1 MTDHSAMSRSR
12 FSPSRDLT
20 SLTREARV
28 ARKRYLAGM
37 VLEQIGW
44 DLRYPVSID
53 AETLRFIS
61 GTRRNGEE
69 QSRNE

>member
-1 MTDHSAMSRSR
+1 MADHSAMSRSR

-28 ARKRYLAGM
+28 ARKRDLAGM

-61 GTRRNGEE
+61 GTRRNGEG
-69 QSRNE
+69 QQRNE